1 MNTSPILLFEFE
13 QVYPVLDE
21 KEKKRTVPKTS
32 HDAHNSVKEMKEAH
46 YKIIIEALKKIK
58 IGATYEQLAS
68 YCNLDKAQ
76 VNRRLSEMERDGII
90 YNVGITRPTISGRSA
105 MVRQLIDFKK

>member
-1 MNTSPILLFEFE
+1 MTYKPLLIW
-13 QVYPVLDE
+13 DE
-21 KEKKRTVPKTS
+21 PTFAVTDETEYKKRTVPKTS
-32 HDAHNSVKEMKEAH
+32 LEAYRSVKEMKEAH
-46 YKIIIEALKKIK
+46 KIKIIEALKQLKT
-58 IGATYEQLAS
+58 GGTYEQISTLI
-68 YCNLDKAQ
+68 NIDKAQ